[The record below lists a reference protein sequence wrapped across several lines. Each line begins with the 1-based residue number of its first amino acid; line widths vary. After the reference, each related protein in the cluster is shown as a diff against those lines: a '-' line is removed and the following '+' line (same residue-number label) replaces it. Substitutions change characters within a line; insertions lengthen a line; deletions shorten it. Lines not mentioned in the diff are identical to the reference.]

1 MMGSKADKFYFNNFL
16 SATEYCLDAAK
27 YLEDCFNNYNV
38 AELKNMIIKMHEFEH
53 KADEVHHEMSAALAK
68 AFVTPLDR
76 EDIAQISANIDEV
89 ADTIEEVLQRLYV
102 DEVEEIPDFF
112 KVFAS
117 KIVECC
123 ELLKKVLE
131 ELPTF
136 KKPKKLKEMILNL
149 GALEEECD
157 KLYLEGTLNIRKENS
172 DVLLIIALRDTLYKM
187 ERCADACEHVCD
199 TIEMIVMKNT

>member
-1 MMGSKADKFYFNNFL
+1 MASKADKFYFNNFL
-16 SATEYCLDAAK
+16 SATECCVEAAT
-27 YLEDCFNNYNV
+27 YLEECLNNYDVNK
-38 AELKNMIIKMHEFEH
+38 LKEMIVKMHGFEH

-76 EDIAQISANIDEV
+76 EDIAEISANIDEV

-102 DEVEEIPDFF
+102 DEVEAIPEFF
-112 KVFAS
+112 KVFAN

-123 ELLKKVLE
+123 ELMRKVLE

>member
-1 MMGSKADKFYFNNFL
+1 MGSKADKFYFNNFL
-16 SATEYCLDAAK
+16 DATDCCVSAAEYLK
-27 YLEDCFNNYNV
+27 ECFENYNV
-38 AELKNMIIKMHEFEH
+38 NELKNMIVKMHGFEH
-53 KADEVHHEMSAALAK
+53 KADEVHHAMSAALAK

-76 EDIAQISANIDEV
+76 EDIAEISANIDEV

-102 DEVEEIPDFF
+102 DEVEEIPESF
-112 KVFAS
+112 KVFAT

-123 ELLKKVLE
+123 ELMKKVFI

-172 DVLLIIALRDTLYKM
+172 DVLLIIALRDTLYKL

-199 TIEMIVMKNT
+199 TIEKIVMKNT

>member
-1 MMGSKADKFYFNNFL
+1 MGSKADKFYFNNFL
-16 SATEYCLDAAK
+16 KATECCVEAAK
-27 YLEDCFNNYNV
+27 FLDECFNNYD
-38 AELKNMIIKMHEFEH
+38 AEKLQENIIKMHEYEH

-102 DEVEEIPDFF
+102 DEIKEIPEYF
-112 KVFAS
+112 KTFSA

-123 ELLKKVLE
+123 ELLKRVLE

-136 KKPKKLKEMILNL
+136 KKPKKLKEMILSL

-157 KLYLEGTLNIRKENS
+157 KLYLEGTLKIRKENT
-172 DVLLIIALRDTLYKM
+172 DVLLVIALRDTLYKM

>member
-1 MMGSKADKFYFNNFL
+1 MGSKADKFYFNNFL
-16 SATEYCLDAAK
+16 SATECCVEAAK
-27 YLEDCFNNYNV
+27 YLEECFNNYDVNK
-38 AELKNMIIKMHEFEH
+38 LKDMIVKMHGFEH

-76 EDIAQISANIDEV
+76 EDIAEISANIDEV

-102 DEVEEIPDFF
+102 DEVEEIPEFF
-112 KVFAS
+112 KVFAN

-123 ELLKKVLE
+123 ELMRKVLE

-172 DVLLIIALRDTLYKM
+172 DVLLIVALRDTLYKM

>member
-1 MMGSKADKFYFNNFL
+1 MGSKQDKFYFNNFL
-16 SATEYCLDAAK
+16 EATDCCVSAAK
-27 YLEDCFNNYNV
+27 YLKECFDNYDVNN
-38 AELKNMIIKMHEFEH
+38 LKDNIVKMHEFEH
-53 KADEVHHEMSAALAK
+53 NADGVHHRMTEALAK

-76 EDIAQISANIDEV
+76 EDIAEISANIDEV

-102 DEVEEIPDFF
+102 DEVKEIPQSF
-112 KVFAS
+112 KEFAG

-123 ELLKKVLE
+123 ELMKKVFE

-157 KLYLEGTLNIRKENS
+157 KLY
-172 DVLLIIALRDTLYKM
+172 
-187 ERCADACEHVCD
+187 
-199 TIEMIVMKNT
+199 

>member
-1 MMGSKADKFYFNNFL
+1 MASKADKFYFNNFL
-16 SATEYCLDAAK
+16 SATECCVEAAK
-27 YLEDCFNNYNV
+27 YLEECLNNYDVNK
-38 AELKNMIIKMHEFEH
+38 LKDMIVKMHGFEH

-76 EDIAQISANIDEV
+76 EDIAEISANIDEV

-102 DEVEEIPDFF
+102 DEVEEIPEFF
-112 KVFAS
+112 KVFAN

-123 ELLKKVLE
+123 ELMKKVLE

>member
-1 MMGSKADKFYFNNFL
+1 MASKADKFYFNNFL
-16 SATEYCLDAAK
+16 SATECCVEAAK
-27 YLEDCFNNYNV
+27 YLEECLNNYDVNN
-38 AELKNMIIKMHEFEH
+38 LK
-53 KADEVHHEMSAALAK
+53 
-68 AFVTPLDR
+68 
-76 EDIAQISANIDEV
+76 
-89 ADTIEEVLQRLYV
+89 DTIEEVLQRLYV
-102 DEVEEIPDFF
+102 DEVEEIPESF
-112 KVFAS
+112 KVFAT

-123 ELLKKVLE
+123 ELMKKVLE

-136 KKPKKLKEMILNL
+136 KKPKKLKEMILSL

>member
-1 MMGSKADKFYFNNFL
+1 MGSKADKFYFNNFL
-16 SATEYCLDAAK
+16 KATECCVEAAK
-27 YLEDCFNNYNV
+27 FLDECFNNYD
-38 AELKNMIIKMHEFEH
+38 AEKLQENIIKMHEYEH

-102 DEVEEIPDFF
+102 DEIKEIPEYF
-112 KVFAS
+112 KTFSA

-123 ELLKKVLE
+123 ELLKRVLE

-157 KLYLEGTLNIRKENS
+157 KLYLEGTLKIRKENT
-172 DVLLIIALRDTLYKM
+172 DVLLVIALRDTLYKM

>member
-1 MMGSKADKFYFNNFL
+1 MASKADKFYFNNFL
-16 SATEYCLDAAK
+16 SATECCVEAAK
-27 YLEDCFNNYNV
+27 YLEECLNNYDVNK
-38 AELKNMIIKMHEFEH
+38 LKEMIVKMHGLEH

-76 EDIAQISANIDEV
+76 EDIAEISANIDEV

-102 DEVEEIPDFF
+102 DEVEAIPEFF
-112 KVFAS
+112 KVFAN

-123 ELLKKVLE
+123 ELMRKVLE

>member
-1 MMGSKADKFYFNNFL
+1 MGSKADKFYFNNFL
-16 SATEYCLDAAK
+16 KATECCVEAAK
-27 YLEDCFNNYNV
+27 FLDECFNNYD
-38 AELKNMIIKMHEFEH
+38 AEKLQENIIKMHEYEH
-53 KADEVHHEMSAALAK
+53 NADEVHHEMSAALAK

-102 DEVEEIPDFF
+102 DEIKEIPEYF
-112 KVFAS
+112 KTFS
-117 KIVECC
+117 KKIVECC
-123 ELLKKVLE
+123 ELLKRVLE

-136 KKPKKLKEMILNL
+136 KKPKKLKEMILSL

-157 KLYLEGTLNIRKENS
+157 KLYLEGTLKIRKENT
-172 DVLLIIALRDTLYKM
+172 DVLLVIALRDTLYKM

>member
-1 MMGSKADKFYFNNFL
+1 MGSKADKFYFNNFL
-16 SATEYCLDAAK
+16 EATDCCVDSAK
-27 YLEDCFNNYNV
+27 YLKNCFENYNV
-38 AELKNMIIKMHEFEH
+38 NELKNMIIKMHEYEH
-53 KADEVHHEMSAALAK
+53 KADEVHHAMSAALAK

-102 DEVEEIPDFF
+102 DEVKEIPESF
-112 KVFAS
+112 KIFAK

-123 ELLKKVLE
+123 EIMKKVFI

-136 KKPKKLKEMILNL
+136 KKPKKLKEMILEL

-157 KLYLEGTLNIRKENS
+157 KLYLEGTLDIRKENS
-172 DVLLIIALRDTLYKM
+172 DVLLIIALRDTLYKL

-199 TIEMIVMKNT
+199 TIETIVMKNT

>member
-1 MMGSKADKFYFNNFL
+1 MGSKADKFYFNNL
-16 SATEYCLDAAK
+16 LRATECCVDAAIF
-27 YLEDCFNNYNV
+27 LDECFNNYD
-38 AELKNMIIKMHEFEH
+38 AEKLQENIIKMHEYEH

-102 DEVEEIPDFF
+102 DEIKEIPEYF
-112 KVFAS
+112 KAFSA

-123 ELLKKVLE
+123 ELLKRVLE

-157 KLYLEGTLNIRKENS
+157 KLYLEGTLKIRKENS
-172 DVLLIIALRDTLYKM
+172 DVLLVIALRETLYKM

>member
-1 MMGSKADKFYFNNFL
+1 
-16 SATEYCLDAAK
+16 
-27 YLEDCFNNYNV
+27 
-38 AELKNMIIKMHEFEH
+38 MHEFEH
-53 KADEVHHEMSAALAK
+53 KADGVHHEMSAALAK
-68 AFVTPLDR
+68 AFVTPMDR
-76 EDIAQISANIDEV
+76 EDMAQISANIDEV
-89 ADTIEEVLQRLYV
+89 ADSIEEVLQRLYV
-102 DEVEEIPDFF
+102 DEVKEIPEFF
-112 KVFAS
+112 KVFAE

-123 ELLKKVLE
+123 ELMKKVFE

-157 KLYLEGTLNIRKENS
+157 KLYLEGTLNIRKEND

-199 TIEMIVMKNT
+199 TIELIVMKNT